1 MSEKKGPWDKTGDK
15 RKRLPLGVFIWLGIF
30 VFVGALIGTLFIIF
44 PEQSSSEDDFYLE
57 LVRLVGVLALVASG
71 LVYVRRVKFGEVV
84 RNLSIWTGLAAV
96 VLLGYTYRTELSQIV
111 DRVSGELILGQATNS
126 GPNEHLIIASMD
138 GHFYLK
144 GKANGKDI
152 RFMIDTG
159 ASDIILSP
167 QAASRVGIDLKSLK
181 FTQRYQTAN
190 GIGFGAHHW
199 LKSLSIGP
207 FRFSEIK
214 VSINQSEMSESLL
227 GMSFLERLQSFEFR
241 GDKLYLRK

>member
-1 MSEKKGPWDKTGDK
+1 MSEKKGPWDQIEEKVP
-15 RKRLPLGVFIWLGIF
+15 RFPVGVLLWFGIF
-30 VFVGALIGTLFIIF
+30 VFVGLLIWALFVLF
-44 PEQSSSEDDFYLE
+44 PDQTSSEDDFYLE
-57 LVRLVGVLALVASG
+57 LVRLVGILALVASS

-84 RNLSIWTGLAAV
+84 RNISIWTGLAAV
-96 VLLGYTYRTELSQIV
+96 VLLGYTYRTELSHIV
-111 DRVSGELILGQATNS
+111 YRLSGELMPGQATNS
-126 GPNEHLIIASMD
+126 APNELLITASMD
-138 GHFYLK
+138 GHFYLN
-144 GKANGKDI
+144 GKANGKRI

-159 ASDIILSP
+159 ASDITLSP
-167 QAASRVGIDLKSLK
+167 QAASRIGIDLKSLK

-207 FRFSEIK
+207 FRFSETK
-214 VSINQSEMSESLL
+214 VSINQSEMSDSLL

>member
-1 MSEKKGPWDKTGDK
+1 
-15 RKRLPLGVFIWLGIF
+15 
-30 VFVGALIGTLFIIF
+30 
-44 PEQSSSEDDFYLE
+44 
-57 LVRLVGVLALVASG
+57 
-71 LVYVRRVKFGEVV
+71 
-84 RNLSIWTGLAAV
+84 
-96 VLLGYTYRTELSQIV
+96 
-111 DRVSGELILGQATNS
+111 
-126 GPNEHLIIASMD
+126 MD
-138 GHFYLK
+138 GHFYLN
-144 GKANGKDI
+144 GKANGKHI

-159 ASDIILSP
+159 ASDITLCP
-167 QAASRVGIDLKSLK
+167 QAASIIGIDLKSLK